1 MRNKREERRMR
12 TARRT
17 GRALERLGMPADS
30 ACMLPRVVITG
41 DGFIKIEHHRGVLRL
56 SDTCVR
62 LYSNAGVIRIEGK
75 KLEVS
80 DLDCESLALTGV
92 VGAVFF
98 EQFAE

>member
-1 MRNKREERRMR
+1 MTAKREERRMR
-12 TARRT
+12 AARRT

-41 DGFIKIEHHRGVLRL
+41 DGFVKVEHHRGVLRL

-75 KLEVS
+75 DLEVGA
-80 DLDCESLALTGV
+80 LDCESMELTGR
-92 VGAVFF
+92 VGTVFF
-98 EQFAE
+98 ELFAE